1 MRAFLFS
8 VAALLLF
15 SVLPAQEPPPDAVF
29 LGGKILTVDAGFTVR
44 EAFAVR
50 GGKIVAVGTTA
61 EIRRLAQPGKTSTHE
76 LGGQM

>member
-50 GGKIVAVGTTA
+50 DG
-61 EIRRLAQPGKTSTHE
+61 
-76 LGGQM
+76 